1 MSPAERRQKTT
12 DFTLSRLESGE
23 TWNFADQSGKVVVV
37 NYWAT
42 WCGPCRIEI
51 PGFVTVANDDASRG
65 LEIVGVAMDE
75 NVADIPSFVEKYHIP
90 YKILHP
96 GNDPN
101 IGNGTFQLPT
111 TFSTTKT
118 ENSLK
123 NIWA

>member
-1 MSPAERRQKTT
+1 MEFS
-12 DFTLSRLESGE
+12 
-23 TWNFADQSGKVVVV
+23 DQSGKVVVV

-101 IGNGTFQLPT
+101 IGNGTFQFPT
-111 TFSTTKT
+111 TFLYDKNGKLAKKYMGMIFESTLRSDIESLLV
-118 ENSLK
+118 EN
-123 NIWA
+123 